1 MAVCLHAG
9 RPVVH
14 ATAAFPIPRNKAMTE
29 AAAAAMATAVG
40 ETEAVHGSSVGS
52 GPVSFLPMP
61 PIASEAARAREYDA
75 EEEDDRDD
83 AKITA
88 PALMSRTEIHEEG
101 EVTNADGAGPGTDNE
116 HTNVTLHKLP
126 ISWRWRRI
134 LTRGLQSSRRSYI
147 HV

>member
-1 MAVCLHAG
+1 
-9 RPVVH
+9 
-14 ATAAFPIPRNKAMTE
+14 MTE

-40 ETEAVHGSSVGS
+40 ETEAVQGSSVGS

-61 PIASEAARAREYDA
+61 PIASEAACAREYDA

-101 EVTNADGAGPGTDNE
+101 TGRRGRRGRSRMRMEQGRGRTTNTPMSHCTNSPFLGGEGGYSQEVYRVRGG
-116 HTNVTLHKLP
+116 VTSMSKESDRLK
-126 ISWRWRRI
+126 
-134 LTRGLQSSRRSYI
+134 
-147 HV
+147 

>member
-1 MAVCLHAG
+1 
-9 RPVVH
+9 
-14 ATAAFPIPRNKAMTE
+14 MTE

-40 ETEAVHGSSVGS
+40 ETEAVQGSSVGS

-75 EEEDDRDD
+75 EEEDDCDD

-101 EVTNADGAGPGTDNE
+101 RGRSRMRMEQGRGRTTNTPMSHCTNSPFLGGTVKADSHKTSAE
-116 HTNVTLHKLP
+116 FAAELHPCLRNP
-126 ISWRWRRI
+126 IA
-134 LTRGLQSSRRSYI
+134 
-147 HV
+147 

>member
-1 MAVCLHAG
+1 
-9 RPVVH
+9 
-14 ATAAFPIPRNKAMTE
+14 MTE
-29 AAAAAMATAVG
+29 AAAAAAMATAGG
-40 ETEAVHGSSVGS
+40 ETEAVQGSSVGS

-101 EVTNADGAGPGTDNE
+101 RGRRGRSRMRMEQGRGRTTNTPMSHCTNSPFLGGEGGYSQEGYRVRGGVTSMSKESDR
-116 HTNVTLHKLP
+116 LK
-126 ISWRWRRI
+126 
-134 LTRGLQSSRRSYI
+134 
-147 HV
+147 

>member
-1 MAVCLHAG
+1 
-9 RPVVH
+9 
-14 ATAAFPIPRNKAMTE
+14 MTE
-29 AAAAAMATAVG
+29 AAAAAAMATAVG
-40 ETEAVHGSSVGS
+40 ETEAVQGSSVRS

-75 EEEDDRDD
+75 EEEDDRGD

-101 EVTNADGAGPGTDNE
+101 EVTNADGAGTDNE

-126 ISWRWRRI
+126 ISWR
-134 LTRGLQSSRRSYI
+134 
-147 HV
+147 